1 MDIFGKATYNLY
13 ELQELLKNT
22 ETGIITREC
31 YTNAVSLGYSSRE
44 DIVNRVLQLR
54 PNEIY
59 KTMTAEQ
66 RPGLWQDVYLS
77 NEGLLTLYIKLQKSY
92 DGKGVVIQ
100 FKEST

>member
-1 MDIFGKATYNLY
+1 
-13 ELQELLKNT
+13 
-22 ETGIITREC
+22 
-31 YTNAVSLGYSSRE
+31 
-44 DIVNRVLQLR
+44 
-54 PNEIY
+54 
-59 KTMTAEQ
+59 MTAKQ